1 MKIQSDNSIENASI
15 DTIQICAYIENE
27 MRSLKES
34 IARKRK
40 TMEQLEQEIEKDEK
54 NLEGLETLLGKIK
67 TEESKADVWQKEREC
82 Q

>member
-1 MKIQSDNSIENASI
+1 MKIQSDNRIENASI

-27 MRSLKES
+27 MRSLQES

-54 NLEGLETLLGKIK
+54 KLEGLETLLGKIN
-67 TEESKADVWQKEREC
+67 TEESKADV
-82 Q
+82 